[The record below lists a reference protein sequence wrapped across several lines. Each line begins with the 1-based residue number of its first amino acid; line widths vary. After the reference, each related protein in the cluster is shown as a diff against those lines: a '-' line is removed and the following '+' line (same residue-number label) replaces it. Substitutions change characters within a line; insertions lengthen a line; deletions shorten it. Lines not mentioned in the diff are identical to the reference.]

1 MRPIL
6 GAVLVLG
13 ILVPAGR
20 PVPAEEPA
28 TARSEVVRLPDGA
41 QVRVVRGPGIR
52 RQAEA
57 ATPAP
62 APERSVVAVGG
73 GTLWLLDGDDPLAAC
88 FVQRTSYVDGY
99 RLRCIGR

>member
-20 PVPAEEPA
+20 PVPAQEPA

-41 QVRVVRGPGIR
+41 QVRVVRGPGVR

-57 ATPAP
+57 PAP
-62 APERSVVAVGG
+62 APERPVVAVGG
-73 GTLWLLDGDDPLAAC
+73 RTLWLLDGDDHLAAC